1 MIISEGGSANDTV
14 LLCANAALDKKA
26 KKLVIVG
33 VKEVSSFTDYFI
45 ICSGTSDRQ
54 VQAITASVQ
63 EHMKKKGFL
72 PIGIEGESN
81 AKWVLMDYGD
91 VIVHIFYEP
100 IREFYDIEKLWADA
114 PRMEVAENVF
124 ELNALDAGLK
134 L

>member
-1 MIISEGGSANDTV
+1 MIISGEGSANDTV

-26 KKLVIVG
+26 KKLVIIG

-45 ICSGTSDRQ
+45 VCSGTSDRQ

-72 PIGIEGESN
+72 PIGVEGESN

-100 IREFYDIEKLWADA
+100 IRDFYDIENLWADA
-114 PRMEVAENVF
+114 PRMEVAENIF
-124 ELNALDAGLK
+124 ELNTLDAGLK